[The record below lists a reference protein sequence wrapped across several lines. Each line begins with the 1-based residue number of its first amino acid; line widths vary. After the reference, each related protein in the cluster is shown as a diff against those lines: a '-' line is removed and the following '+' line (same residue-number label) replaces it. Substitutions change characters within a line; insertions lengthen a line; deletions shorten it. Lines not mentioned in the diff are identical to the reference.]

1 MKNWSVRQRIIVGFS
16 VVFTI
21 MLAFEHVRI
30 LAASRYRSA
39 SNALSQD
46 SIPGLQ
52 LVGELRAVSTETF
65 TSTQQHVLESDPA
78 AMSKI
83 MEFIQQKTVERL
95 AILKQLDS
103 YTQLGNKKRSMP
115 RKRHWHHIWMCED
128 KY

>member
-21 MLAFEHVRI
+21 MLALSMFAYWRLRDIEAR
-30 LAASRYRSA
+30 AT
-39 SNALSQD
+39 ALSQD

-52 LVGELRAVSTETF
+52 LVGELRAVSIETF

-83 MEFIQQKTVERL
+83 MEFIP
-95 AILKQLDS
+95 A
-103 YTQLGNKKRSMP
+103 
-115 RKRHWHHIWMCED
+115 ED
-128 KY
+128 G